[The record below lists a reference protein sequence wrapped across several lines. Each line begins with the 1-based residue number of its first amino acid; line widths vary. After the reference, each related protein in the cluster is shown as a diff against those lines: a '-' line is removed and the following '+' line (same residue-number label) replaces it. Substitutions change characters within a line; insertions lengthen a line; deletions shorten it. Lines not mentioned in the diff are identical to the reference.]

1 MTFKLHLKEA
11 WNFPDGVKRE
21 ATTWGKTWRCKRKW
35 QFSGIERSHQLCL
48 LIRGVPL
55 DGWDVPLLPVILHS
69 ASLVICVLCTVP
81 RGTWTFGFFG
91 SQNQS
96 YIPELGRRI
105 RQAGPHHAVIT
116 NSPKMSVN
124 TASLSLHRPLAHCR
138 LIGGGGS
145 SHQSH
150 PEAQADKALSP
161 RVPTWH
167 RGRKRECSEL
177 GTDSKLTLKQHVLLP
192 SHSMS
197 QTECCDH
204 PMSKGA
210 GKNNPTTCLEK
221 GGEPQNSW
229 ASPTTALAPKVLCH
243 QLFPILQAQCPYSP
257 PSPGLDH
264 PRLLEVLR
272 TSYVCYFYD
281 CLPMLPCLLRGLSLT
296 FPGKFITSL
305 KTPFKGILIWKADTS
320 PHTRHVPGSVRDGNF
335 HNTSHIVQIAEFI
348 SCPISD
354 FIGLSPSYTAKCLS
368 TA

>member
-35 QFSGIERSHQLCL
+35 QFSGIERSHQLRL

-138 LIGGGGS
+138 LIGGGGALLIRVTQRPRLTKLYRLVCPPDTEAGKGNVVNWALIQNWLWNNMCYF
-145 SHQSH
+145 HHIPWVKQSAVTTRC
-150 PEAQADKALSP
+150 PRGQERTILPRAWKKEESP
-161 RVPTWH
+161 RI
-167 RGRKRECSEL
+167 RE
-177 GTDSKLTLKQHVLLP
+177 
-192 SHSMS
+192 
-197 QTECCDH
+197 
-204 PMSKGA
+204 
-210 GKNNPTTCLEK
+210 
-221 GGEPQNSW
+221 
-229 ASPTTALAPKVLCH
+229 
-243 QLFPILQAQCPYSP
+243 P
-257 PSPGLDH
+257 P
-264 PRLLEVLR
+264 PRRL
-272 TSYVCYFYD
+272 
-281 CLPMLPCLLRGLSLT
+281 
-296 FPGKFITSL
+296 
-305 KTPFKGILIWKADTS
+305 
-320 PHTRHVPGSVRDGNF
+320 
-335 HNTSHIVQIAEFI
+335 
-348 SCPISD
+348 
-354 FIGLSPSYTAKCLS
+354 
-368 TA
+368 